1 VSRALPAERRRR
13 ILELLRERG
22 AVRASDLVAELGVSE
37 ITVRRDL
44 ETLAHRGLLE
54 RSHGGATLPG
64 GIPAVAAVPER
75 AAAKRAIGRAA
86 AALVR
91 GGETVFLNGGS
102 TSLEVFRHLGVPATV
117 VTNNV
122 FAALEP
128 AAGGIELIL
137 LGGHVRSDLGER
149 TVVGPFATETLRRT
163 FATRAVLGVGGVA
176 LGAGL
181 TTPLASEAEIARLMI
196 EQTRGPVV
204 VVTDV
209 SKLGAVSDFAV
220 GPLEAMNVLV
230 TNGEVAEPER
240 SVLDEAGVEIV
251 VVPVRATGSGRS

>member
-1 VSRALPAERRRR
+1 MTRPLPAERRRR

-22 AVRASDLVAELGVSE
+22 AVRASDLVAELGASE

-44 ETLAHRGLLE
+44 EALARRGLLE
-54 RSHGGATLPG
+54 RSHGGAALPG
-64 GIPAVAAVPER
+64 GVPAIVAVPER

-91 GGETVFLNGGS
+91 PGETVFLNGGS
-102 TSLEVFRHLGVPATV
+102 TSLEVFRHLTVPATIV
-117 VTNNV
+117 SNNV

-128 AAGGIELIL
+128 AAGAVELIL

-163 FATRAVLGVGGVA
+163 FATRAILGVGGVA
-176 LGAGL
+176 AGAGL
-181 TTPLASEAEIARLMI
+181 TTPLAAEAEIARLMI

-209 SKLGAVSDFAV
+209 SKLATVSDFAV
-220 GPLEAMNVLV
+220 GPLEAMDVLV
-230 TNGEVAEPER
+230 TDGEVPEPER
-240 SVLDEAGVEIV
+240 SALEEAGVRV
-251 VVPVRATGSGRS
+251 VAVPGAR

>member
-1 VSRALPAERRRR
+1 MPQPLPAERRRR
-13 ILELLRERG
+13 ILEILRERG
-22 AVRASDLVAELGVSE
+22 AVRASELVAELGVSE

-44 ETLAHRGLLE
+44 EALARGGLLE

-64 GIPAVAAVPER
+64 GAPAMVGTPER

-86 AALVR
+86 AALV
-91 GGETVFLNGGS
+91 GPGETVFLNGGS
-102 TSLEVFRHLGVPATV
+102 TSLEVFRHLTVPATV
-117 VTNNV
+117 VSNNV

-128 AAGGIELIL
+128 VAGAVELIL

-163 FATRAVLGVGGVA
+163 FATRAILGMGGVA
-176 LGAGL
+176 AGAGL
-181 TTPLASEAEIARLMI
+181 TTPLAAEAEIARLMI

-220 GPLEAMNVLV
+220 GPLEAVDVLV
-230 TNGEVAEPER
+230 TDGDVPEPER
-240 SVLDEAGVEIV
+240 TALDAARVQV
-251 VVPVRATGSGRS
+251 VVPPVRIDR

>member
-1 VSRALPAERRRR
+1 M
-13 ILELLRERG
+13 
-22 AVRASDLVAELGVSE
+22 RASELVDELRVSE

-44 ETLAHRGLLE
+44 EALARRGLLE

-64 GIPAVAAVPER
+64 GAPAVVAAPER

-91 GGETVFLNGGS
+91 PGETVFLNGGS
-102 TSLEVFRHLGVPATV
+102 TTLEVFRHLTVPATV
-117 VTNNV
+117 VSSNV

-128 AAGGIELIL
+128 LSGAVELIL

-149 TVVGPFATETLRRT
+149 TVVGPFATQALRRT
-163 FATRAVLGVGGVA
+163 FAARAILGVGGVA
-176 LGAGL
+176 AEAGL
-181 TTPLASEAEIARLMI
+181 TTPLAAEAEIARLMI

-220 GPLEAMNVLV
+220 GPLDAMDVLV
-230 TNGEVAEPER
+230 MEGAVPEPER
-240 SVLDEAGVEIV
+240 AALDEAGVQV
-251 VVPVRATGSGRS
+251 VSVPA

>member
-1 VSRALPAERRRR
+1 MPQPLPAERRRR

-22 AVRASDLVAELGVSE
+22 AVRASELVAELGVSE
-37 ITVRRDL
+37 ITIRRDL
-44 ETLAHRGLLE
+44 DSLARGGLLE

-64 GIPAVAAVPER
+64 GAPAMIVAPER
-75 AAAKRAIGRAA
+75 AAAKRAIGRVA

-91 GGETVFLNGGS
+91 PGETVFLNGG
-102 TSLEVFRHLGVPATV
+102 TTTLEVFRHLSVPATIV
-117 VTNNV
+117 SNNV

-128 AAGGIELIL
+128 LAGAVELIL

-163 FATRAVLGVGGVA
+163 FATRAILGVGGVA
-176 LGAGL
+176 ADAGL
-181 TTPLASEAEIARLMI
+181 TTPLAAEAEIARLMI

-204 VVTDV
+204 VVADV

-220 GPLEAMNVLV
+220 GPLEAMDVLV
-230 TNGEVAEPER
+230 TDGDVPETERTAIVAAGVQVVSQQPNGER
-240 SVLDEAGVEIV
+240 
-251 VVPVRATGSGRS
+251 